1 MCRAGRITVRR
12 ALRRT
17 MCRPAVRC
25 RRATAM
31 CTARTTTTP
40 APARN
45 TATTVRCLPARIVCP
60 AGNPAAKLLK
70 TQGGHSWVS
79 ARFVYMS
86 GGINEDL

>member
-1 MCRAGRITVRR
+1 MCRVGRITVRR

-17 MCRPAVRC
+17 MRRPAVRC

-40 APARN
+40 APARCPIT
-45 TATTVRCLPARIVCP
+45 TAPCPLRRIVCP
-60 AGNPAAKLLK
+60 AANPAAKLLK
-70 TQGGHSWVS
+70 TGRTPMVS